1 MARSFQALIPRLR
14 LHAGLA
20 LLLYVTTHLLN
31 HVWGIFGLEAL
42 ESARR
47 FFLGFWRHPAIFWVV
62 PASLLVHI
70 VLSGY
75 KLLTITNWRRLHWNE
90 WLQLSLSLMMPLLIS
105 SHVYVTRFAT
115 LLYGVRDTYS
125 YVLLGQMTIAIDL
138 YLMLV
143 VVWLHGNL
151 GLMSYLWHKPWFRR
165 IKQPLLIAQIVI
177 PLLAMVGIIV
187 AHREV
192 NQLKQDPAW
201 LASVMQFTNPNNV
214 DLVAASSNF
223 MARFGAGYAA
233 ILLGLGG
240 GRALVLR
247 LRRKHYLITVEYKG
261 IATVTIPPGTS
272 LLEASLA
279 NGIPHA
285 HSCGG
290 RGRCSTCRIE
300 IIEGAKALN
309 SPNETEQ
316 RLLKRFGAG
325 SDIRLAC
332 QTIPTGACVVRPL
345 LHHHDRAQ
353 LGAPTMISHGADKQ
367 IVIMFADLR
376 GFTTLSE
383 GKLPYD
389 TVFILNQYFQSMG
402 QVIESNGGYLDKFIG
417 DGIMALFGLEG
428 TLEQAC
434 HNALAAA
441 QAMAHQLDVLNQRL
455 QDDVSE
461 PLRMGIG
468 IHCGHVIVG
477 DLGYKRA
484 KHLTAIG
491 DAVNIA
497 ARLEE
502 ATKTLQ
508 TQLVVSRAVMQ
519 HSSLDLH
526 DLRLSEIPIRGRSQ
540 PLEIYSIE
548 SAKSLVL
555 VPLTLNS

>member
-14 LHAGLA
+14 LHAGLT

-31 HVWGIFGLEAL
+31 HAWGIFGLAAL
-42 ESARR
+42 ESSRR
-47 FFLGFWRHPAIFWVV
+47 VFLSFWRHPAVFWVV
-62 PASLLVHI
+62 PASLLIH
-70 VLSGY
+70 VLLVGY
-75 KLLTITNWRRLHWNE
+75 KLLTITSWRRLHWNE
-90 WLQLSLSLMMPLLIS
+90 WLQLGLGLLMPLLIT
-105 SHVYVTRFAT
+105 SHIYATRVAT
-115 LLYGVRDTYS
+115 ILYGIRDTYS
-125 YVLLGQMTIAIDL
+125 YVLLSQATIAFDL

-151 GLMSYLWHKPWFRR
+151 GLMAYLWHKPWFAR

-177 PLLAMVGIIV
+177 PLLALVGIVV

-192 NQLKQDPAW
+192 NQLKQDPQL
-201 LASVMQFTNPNNV
+201 LAQVWQFANPQNI
-214 DLVAASSNF
+214 DVATATAEF
-223 MARFGAGYAA
+223 MGWFGSGYLAL
-233 ILLGLGG
+233 LLGLGG
-240 GRALVLR
+240 GRAIILR
-247 LRRKHYLITVEYKG
+247 LRRKHYLISVEYKG
-261 IATVTIPPGTS
+261 IASVTIAPGTS

-300 IIEGAKALN
+300 IIEGIKSLN
-309 SPNETEQ
+309 PPTETEL
-316 RLLKRFGAG
+316 RLLKRFGASG
-325 SDIRLAC
+325 DIRLAC
-332 QTIPTGACVVRPL
+332 QTIPTAACVVRPL
-345 LHHHDRAQ
+345 LHHHDRS
-353 LGAPTMISHGADKQ
+353 LPGAPTMISHGADKQ

-402 QVIESNGGYLDKFIG
+402 QVIEANGGYLDKFIG
-417 DGIMALFGLEG
+417 DGIMALFGLDG

-441 QAMAHQLDVLNQRL
+441 QAMAYQLDVLNQRL
-455 QDDVSE
+455 EQDVNE

-519 HSSLDLH
+519 HSALDLH
-526 DLRLSEIPIRGRSQ
+526 NLALSEIPIRGRTQ

-555 VPLTLNS
+555 VPLTLNT

>member
-1 MARSFQALIPRLR
+1 MARMFQALIPRLR

-31 HVWGIFGLEAL
+31 HVWGIFGLDAL

-90 WLQLSLSLMMPLLIS
+90 WLQLSLSLIMPLLIS
-105 SHVYVTRFAT
+105 SHVYATRFAT
-115 LLYGVRDTYS
+115 ILYGVRDTYS

-138 YLMLV
+138 YLLLV

-151 GLMSYLWHKPWFRR
+151 GLLSYLWHKPWFRR
-165 IKQPLLIAQIVI
+165 IKQPLLIVQIVI

-201 LASVMQFTNPNNV
+201 IASVMQFTNPNNV
-214 DLVAASSNF
+214 DLLAASSNF

-309 SPNETEQ
+309 PPNETEQ

-325 SDIRLAC
+325 GDIRLAC

-353 LGAPTMISHGADKQ
+353 PGTPTMISHGADKQ

-434 HNALAAA
+434 HNALAAT

-526 DLRLSEIPIRGRSQ
+526 DLVLSEIPIRGRIQ
-540 PLEIYSIE
+540 PLEIYSFE